1 MVIEEF
7 FIDKHM
13 YHFEPTTLTKMLGAA
28 GFEKKSEF
36 SDNLNLVYV
45 LGKSEYAKE
54 LEGTTQVD
62 AATIGRYIS
71 RLEENRSKLRKVA
84 AEIEGNE
91 NAAIY
96 GSGRILDALIKYGG
110 LTLNKTV
117 VADKFLWQHAGDLGI
132 NILNPTEIDWKT
144 FSEVYVLARSS
155 EQSITSWLKSQGARQ
170 VTTLQEIWNR

>member
-1 MVIEEF
+1 MNFLQFAITHLFGVLTPGPG
-7 FIDKHM
+7 FI
-13 YHFEPTTLTKMLGAA
+13 
-28 GFEKKSEF
+28 
-36 SDNLNLVYV
+36 LVF
-45 LGKSEYAKE
+45 
-54 LEGTTQVD
+54 
-62 AATIGRYIS
+62 
-71 RLEENRSKLRKVA
+71 
-84 AEIEGNE
+84 E

-110 LTLNKTV
+110 LTLNETV

-155 EQSITSWLKSQGARQ
+155 EHSITSWLKSQGARQ